1 MTQENQAS
9 SSQNVTKTKSWI
21 KRHPILSIIG
31 ALFVLGVIG
40 SINGESPDTTKTKT
54 PSVAKEEVKVEA
66 IKLEA
71 ETLRQVY
78 KANEVNGDAIYK
90 NKLVEVSGNVDSIGK
105 DVVDQAYITFKA
117 DEAYAFDKVQCMFRD
132 SEQSVL
138 ASLKSGQK
146 VTVQGTVSGVS
157 ISSVI
162 IKNCKI
168 I

>member
-1 MTQENQAS
+1 MNLENKESVS
-9 SSQNVTKTKSWI
+9 SLQKSKSWI

-31 ALFVLGVIG
+31 ALFILGVIG
-40 SINGESPDTTKTKT
+40 SIGGDPTNTTTTKT

-66 IKLEA
+66 IKIEA

-90 NKLVEVSGNVDSIGK
+90 DKLVEISGSVDSIGK
-105 DVVDQAYITFKA
+105 DIVDKAYITFKA
-117 DEAYAFDKVQCMFRD
+117 DDAYAFDKVQCMFRD
-132 SEQSVL
+132 SEQGVL
-138 ASLKSGQK
+138 ANLKSGQK

-157 ISSVI
+157 IGSVL